1 MYTYINKYI
10 YIYNIYIYLSV
21 CVWVYRGLHCD
32 FGTSPIFSKKYG
44 AVPCCTSSK
53 LKALLPSLRCSPSTL
68 QHQDLSINNQ
78 IGDQHLWYINDTFM
92 IYQHFILNQISSFL
106 QKSGVVKKRPIL
118 PHFRRHGR
126 CHGQPHR
133 HAEDCR
139 GACSSNATG
148 CGPEISTRPRSNISN
163 VMSNIET
170 LWTVPGLVN

>member
-1 MYTYINKYI
+1 MYI
-10 YIYNIYIYLSV
+10 YIYIYLSV
-21 CVWVYRGLHCD
+21 CVWVYPGLHEHCD
-32 FGTSPIFSKKYG
+32 FGTSPIFSKNMALY
-44 AVPCCTSSK
+44 PLTSSK
-53 LKALLPSLRCSPSTL
+53 LKALLPSLRCSPSTSTL

-106 QKSGVVKKRPIL
+106 QKSRFVKKKPGIISL
-118 PHFRRHGR
+118 LTPHFRRHGR
-126 CHGQPHR
+126 RHGQPQR

-148 CGPEISTRPRSNISN
+148 CGPEISTRHPRSN

-170 LWTVPGLVN
+170 LWTVYTTPRT